1 VSGVVVVVAL
11 GVAVVGTLLL
21 LLLLLLLLQGL
32 LRPGV
37 HLLAVLVRGPAQLTI
52 APLN

>member
-11 GVAVVGTLLL
+11 GVAVVGTL